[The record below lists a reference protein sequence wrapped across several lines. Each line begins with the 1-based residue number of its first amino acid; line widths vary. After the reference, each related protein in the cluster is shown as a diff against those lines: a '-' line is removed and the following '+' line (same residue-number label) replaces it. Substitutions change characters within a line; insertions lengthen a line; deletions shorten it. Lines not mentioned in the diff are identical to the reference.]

1 MKKRCAEKVISRS
14 ILALATYRK
23 TTMGRALRRRPK
35 FWTVEK
41 GMGGFRART
50 PRKRLRLAFGGET
63 GATGLT
69 FPPVIETGIT
79 SERPPLH

>member
-14 ILALATYRK
+14 ILALASYRK

-41 GMGGFRART
+41 GEGAFRAR
-50 PRKRLRLAFGGET
+50 PAHKRLRLAFGEET
-63 GATGLT
+63 GESSLT
-69 FPPVIETGIT
+69 FPPGLETGIT
-79 SERPPLH
+79 AEQPPLH